1 MMKSFVSLLLLL
13 TLYAAPALQAQEL
26 QAKINVNAARVG
38 SQVDKKVF
46 QTLQNALNTFLNSRK
61 WTGEVF
67 QPNEKIVCN
76 FLLNIAEVSAD
87 NVYKASL
94 TVQAARPVYNASYDS
109 PLVNFIDDAVS
120 FRYVEFQPVEF
131 NENRVS
137 GSDPLV
143 SNLTAVLAYYVDIIL
158 GLNFDSFSLR
168 GGDSYFQKAQKIVS
182 NAPDSRDITG
192 WRNFDGQRNRYWLA
206 DNLTNSKYA
215 ILHDAVYSYY
225 RLGMDN
231 MYDNETEARAA
242 IMNTLNFLNNINTDN
257 PNNMGVQFFLQG
269 RAREMIGVFKK
280 TAPDEKSRALD
291 LLSKMD
297 IANANNYKQEL
308 R

>member
-1 MMKSFVSLLLLL
+1 MIKRFITIFIFISFSV
-13 TLYAAPALQAQEL
+13 TALKAQEL
-26 QAKINVNAARVG
+26 QAKINVNASRVG
-38 SQVDKKVF
+38 SQIDKKVF
-46 QTLQNALNTFLNSRK
+46 QTLQNALNTFLNNRK
-61 WTGEVF
+61 WTNESF
-67 QPNEKIVCN
+67 QANEKIVCN

-94 TVQAARPVYNASYDS
+94 TIQAARPVYNASYDS
-109 PLVNFIDDAVS
+109 PLINFIDDAVV

-143 SNLTAVLAYYVDIIL
+143 SNLTAVLAYYV
-158 GLNFDSFSLR
+158 N
-168 GGDSYFQKAQKIVS
+168 QKAQNIVS
-182 NAPDSRDITG
+182 NAPDSRDIVG

-215 ILHDAVYSYY
+215 ILHDAIYSYY

-231 MYDNETEARAA
+231 MYDNETEARTAV
-242 IMNTLNFLNNINTDN
+242 MNTLNFLNNINTDN
-257 PNNMGVQFFLQG
+257 PNTMGVQFFFTG
-269 RAREMIGVFKK
+269 RARELIGIFKK

-297 IANANNYKQEL
+297 ISNANNYKQEL

>member
-1 MMKSFVSLLLLL
+1 MKRFLI
-13 TLYAAPALQAQEL
+13 TLFLGAGILSSAAAQEL
-26 QAKINVNAARVG
+26 QAKISVNAARVG

-61 WTGEVF
+61 WTGETF
-67 QPNEKIVCN
+67 QPNEKITCN
-76 FLLNIAEVSAD
+76 FLLNIIEASSD
-87 NVYKASL
+87 NVYKAAL
-94 TVQAARPVYNASYDS
+94 TVQAARPVFNSSYDS
-109 PLVNFIDDAVS
+109 PLVNFIDDGVV
-120 FRYVEFQPVEF
+120 FRYVEFQPIEF

-158 GLNFDSFSLR
+158 GMNFDSFALR
-168 GGDSYFQKAQKIVS
+168 GGDPYFQKAQNIVT
-182 NAPDSRDITG
+182 NAPDSRDISG
-192 WRNFDGQRNRYWLA
+192 WRSFDGQRNRYWLA

-242 IMNTLNFLNNINTDN
+242 VLNTLNFLNNINTDN
-257 PNNMGVQFFLQG
+257 PNSMGVQFFLQG
-269 RAREMIGVFKK
+269 RAREMIGIFKK
-280 TAPDEKSRALD
+280 AAPDEKSRALE
-291 LLSKMD
+291 LLQKMD
-297 IANANNYKQEL
+297 ISNANNYKQEL

>member
-1 MMKSFVSLLLLL
+1 MMKRVITFFLVLAVCCI
-13 TLYAAPALQAQEL
+13 TTLQAQEL
-26 QAKINVNAARVG
+26 QAKINVNASRVG
-38 SQVDKKVF
+38 SQIDKKVF
-46 QTLQNALNTFLNSRK
+46 QTLQNALNTFLNNRK

-76 FLLNIAEVSAD
+76 FLLNIAEVSSD

-94 TVQAARPVYNASYDS
+94 TIQAARPVYNASYDS
-109 PLVNFIDDAVS
+109 PLVNFIDDAVV

-131 NENRVS
+131 NESRVS

-168 GGDSYFQKAQKIVS
+168 GGDSYFQKAQNIVS
-182 NAPDSRDITG
+182 NAPDSRDIVG

-215 ILHDAVYSYY
+215 ILHDAIYSYY

-297 IANANNYKQEL
+297 ITNANNYKQEL

>member
-1 MMKSFVSLLLLL
+1 M
-13 TLYAAPALQAQEL
+13 
-26 QAKINVNAARVG
+26 
-38 SQVDKKVF
+38 
-46 QTLQNALNTFLNSRK
+46 
-61 WTGEVF
+61 
-67 QPNEKIVCN
+67 
-76 FLLNIAEVSAD
+76 
-87 NVYKASL
+87 
-94 TVQAARPVYNASYDS
+94 
-109 PLVNFIDDAVS
+109 
-120 FRYVEFQPVEF
+120 
-131 NENRVS
+131 S

-168 GGDSYFQKAQKIVS
+168 GGDSYFQKAQNIVS
-182 NAPDSRDITG
+182 NAPDSRDIVG

-215 ILHDAVYSYY
+215 ILHDAIYSYY

-297 IANANNYKQEL
+297 ITHANNYKQEL

>member
-1 MMKSFVSLLLLL
+1 MMKRFIIFFLVL
-13 TLYAAPALQAQEL
+13 AAYCATALQAQEL
-26 QAKINVNAARVG
+26 QAKINVNASRVG
-38 SQVDKKVF
+38 SQIDKKVF
-46 QTLQNALNTFLNSRK
+46 QTLQNALNTFLNNRK

-76 FLLNIAEVSAD
+76 FLLNIAEVSTD

-94 TVQAARPVYNASYDS
+94 TIQAARPVYNAAYDS
-109 PLVNFIDDAVS
+109 PLVNFIDDAVV

-158 GLNFDSFSLR
+158 GLNFDSFALR
-168 GGDSYFQKAQKIVS
+168 GGDSYFQKAQNIVS
-182 NAPDSRDITG
+182 NAPDSRDIVG

-215 ILHDAVYSYY
+215 ILHDAIYSYY

-297 IANANNYKQEL
+297 ITNANNYQQEL

>member
-1 MMKSFVSLLLLL
+1 MMKRFFTIFLFSASCCA
-13 TLYAAPALQAQEL
+13 TALQAQEL
-26 QAKINVNAARVG
+26 QAKINVNASRVG
-38 SQVDKKVF
+38 SQIDKKVF
-46 QTLQNALNTFLNSRK
+46 QTLQNALNTFLNNRK
-61 WTGEVF
+61 WTGETF
-67 QPNEKIVCN
+67 QANEKIVCN
-76 FLLNIAEVSAD
+76 FLLNIAEVSSD

-94 TVQAARPVYNASYDS
+94 TIQAARPVYNASYDS
-109 PLVNFIDDAVS
+109 PLVNFIDDAVV

-168 GGDSYFQKAQKIVS
+168 GGDSYFQKAQNIVS
-182 NAPDSRDITG
+182 NAPDSRDIVG

-215 ILHDAVYSYY
+215 ILHDAIYSYY
-225 RLGMDN
+225 RLGLDN

-297 IANANNYKQEL
+297 ITNANNYKQEL

>member
-1 MMKSFVSLLLLL
+1 MFKRFITTLLVLATSL
-13 TLYAAPALQAQEL
+13 TIALHAQEL
-26 QAKINVNAARVG
+26 QAKINVNASRVG

-46 QTLQNALNTFLNSRK
+46 QTLQNALNTFLNNRK
-61 WTGEVF
+61 WTNEAF

-76 FLLNIAEVSAD
+76 FLLNIAEGSTD
-87 NVYKASL
+87 NIYKASL
-94 TVQAARPVYNASYDS
+94 TVQAARPVYNSSYDS
-109 PLVNFIDDAVS
+109 PLVNFIDDAVV

-143 SNLTAVLAYYVDIIL
+143 SNLTALLAYYVNIIV
-158 GLNFDSFSLR
+158 GMNFDSYALR
-168 GGDSYFQKAQKIVS
+168 GGDAYFQKAQNIVS

-215 ILHDAVYSYY
+215 ILHDAIYSYF

-231 MYDNETEARAA
+231 MYDNDTEARAA
-242 IMNTLNFLNNINTDN
+242 ILNTLNFLNNINTDN
-257 PNNMGVQFFLQG
+257 PNNMGVQFFLLG
-269 RAREMIGVFKK
+269 RARELIGVFKK
-280 TAPDEKSRALD
+280 TAPDEKSRAVE

-297 IANANNYKQEL
+297 ISNANNYKQEL
-308 R
+308 K

>member
-1 MMKSFVSLLLLL
+1 MKSFLIILFFSAGIFHAVS
-13 TLYAAPALQAQEL
+13 AQEL
-26 QAKINVNAARVG
+26 QAKISVNSARVG

-61 WTGEVF
+61 WTGETF
-67 QPNEKIVCN
+67 QPNEKITCN
-76 FLLNIAEVSAD
+76 FLLNILEASAD
-87 NVYKASL
+87 NVYKAAL
-94 TVQAARPVYNASYDS
+94 TVQAARPVFNSSYDS
-109 PLVNFIDDAVS
+109 PLVNFIDDGVV
-120 FRYVEFQPVEF
+120 FRYVEFQPIEF
-131 NENRVS
+131 NENRVA

-158 GLNFDSFSLR
+158 GMNFDSFALR
-168 GGDSYFQKAQKIVS
+168 GGDPYFQKAQNIVT
-182 NAPDSRDITG
+182 NAPDSRDISG
-192 WRNFDGQRNRYWLA
+192 WRSFDGQRNRYWLA

-231 MYDNETEARAA
+231 MYDNETEARGAVL
-242 IMNTLNFLNNINTDN
+242 NTLNFLNNINTDN

-269 RAREMIGVFKK
+269 RSREMIGIFKK
-280 TAPDEKSRALD
+280 AAPDEKSRALE
-291 LLSKMD
+291 LLQKMD
-297 IANANNYKQEL
+297 ISNANNYKQEL

>member
-1 MMKSFVSLLLLL
+1 MKRFLIILFLGAGIL
-13 TLYAAPALQAQEL
+13 TKASAQEL
-26 QAKINVNAARVG
+26 QAKISVNAARVG

-61 WTGEVF
+61 WTGETF
-67 QPNEKIVCN
+67 QPNEKITCN
-76 FLLNIAEVSAD
+76 FLLNILEASTD
-87 NVYKASL
+87 NVYKAAL
-94 TVQAARPVYNASYDS
+94 TVQAARPVFNSSYDS
-109 PLVNFIDDAVS
+109 PLVNFIDDGVV
-120 FRYVEFQPVEF
+120 FRYVEFQPIEF

-158 GLNFDSFSLR
+158 GMNFDSFALR
-168 GGDSYFQKAQKIVS
+168 GGDPYFQKAQNIVT
-182 NAPDSRDITG
+182 NAPDSRDISG
-192 WRNFDGQRNRYWLA
+192 WRSFDGQRNRYWLA

-242 IMNTLNFLNNINTDN
+242 VLNTLNFLNNINTDN

-280 TAPDEKSRALD
+280 AAPDEKSRALE
-291 LLSKMD
+291 LLQKMD
-297 IANANNYKQEL
+297 ITNANNYKQEL

>member
-1 MMKSFVSLLLLL
+1 MFKRFIILLLAGVFSL
-13 TLYAAPALQAQEL
+13 TVRLRAQEL
-26 QAKINVNAARVG
+26 QAKINVNASRVG
-38 SQVDKKVF
+38 SQTDKKVF
-46 QTLQNALNTFLNSRK
+46 QTLQNALNTFLNNRK
-61 WTGEVF
+61 WTGETF
-67 QPNEKIVCN
+67 QANEKVVCN
-76 FLLNIAEVSAD
+76 FLLNIAEVSTD

-94 TVQAARPVYNASYDS
+94 TVQAARPVYNSTYDS
-109 PLVNFIDDAVS
+109 PLVNFIDDAVV

-143 SNLTAVLAYYVDIIL
+143 SNLTALLAYYVNIIL
-158 GLNFDSFSLR
+158 GMNFDSFALR
-168 GGDSYFQKAQKIVS
+168 GGDPYFQKAQNIVS
-182 NAPDSRDITG
+182 NAPDSRDIVG

-215 ILHDAVYSYY
+215 ILHDAIYSYY

-231 MYDNETEARAA
+231 MYDNETEARTA

-257 PNNMGVQFFLQG
+257 PNTMGVQFFFQG
-269 RAREMIGVFKK
+269 RAKELIGVFKK

-291 LLSKMD
+291 LLAKMD
-297 IANANNYKQEL
+297 ISNANNYKQEL

>member
-1 MMKSFVSLLLLL
+1 MKRLLITLFLIAGIFTAVS
-13 TLYAAPALQAQEL
+13 AQEL
-26 QAKINVNAARVG
+26 QAKISVNAARVG

-61 WTGEVF
+61 WTGETF
-67 QPNEKIVCN
+67 QPNEKITCN
-76 FLLNIAEVSAD
+76 FLLNILEASAD
-87 NVYKASL
+87 NVYKAAL
-94 TVQAARPVYNASYDS
+94 TVQAARPVFNSSYDS
-109 PLVNFIDDAVS
+109 PLVNFIDDGVV
-120 FRYVEFQPVEF
+120 FRYVEFQPIEF

-158 GLNFDSFSLR
+158 GMNFDSFALR
-168 GGDSYFQKAQKIVS
+168 GGDPYFQKAQNIVT
-182 NAPDSRDITG
+182 NAPDSRDISG
-192 WRNFDGQRNRYWLA
+192 WRSFDGQRNRYWLA

-242 IMNTLNFLNNINTDN
+242 VLNTLNFLNNINTDN

-269 RAREMIGVFKK
+269 RSREMIGVFKK
-280 TAPDEKSRALD
+280 AAPDEKSRALE
-291 LLSKMD
+291 LLQKMD
-297 IANANNYKQEL
+297 ISNANNYKQEL

>member
-1 MMKSFVSLLLLL
+1 MFKRFITLFLGFTSFITV
-13 TLYAAPALQAQEL
+13 ALHAQEL
-26 QAKINVNAARVG
+26 QAKININSSRVG
-38 SQVDKKVF
+38 SQIDKKVF
-46 QTLQNALNTFLNSRK
+46 QTLQNALNTFLNNRK
-61 WTGEVF
+61 WTNETF
-67 QPNEKIVCN
+67 QANEKIVCN
-76 FLLNIAEVSAD
+76 FLLNIAEVSTD

-94 TVQAARPVYNASYDS
+94 TVQAARPVYNSSYDS
-109 PLVNFIDDAVS
+109 PLVNFIDDAVV

-143 SNLTAVLAYYVDIIL
+143 SNLTAVLAYYVNIIL
-158 GLNFDSFSLR
+158 GMNFDSFSLR
-168 GGDSYFQKAQKIVS
+168 GGDPYFQKAQNIVS
-182 NAPDSRDITG
+182 NAPDSRDIVG

-215 ILHDAVYSYY
+215 ILHDAIHSYY

-231 MYDNETEARAA
+231 MYDNETEARTAVL
-242 IMNTLNFLNNINTDN
+242 NTLNFLNNINTEN
-257 PNNMGVQFFLQG
+257 PNSMGVQFFLQG
-269 RAREMIGVFKK
+269 RARELIGIFKK
-280 TAPDEKSRALD
+280 TTPDEKSRALD

-297 IANANNYKQEL
+297 ISNANNYKQEL